1 MTNNQSKMLDED
13 AAKKQSLRIYQREYY
28 LKNKERIDKYNLEY
42 YFKNKEYIAE
52 KYRTKYVGADGLLT
66 TYHREYYKKNK
77 EKIRQYY
84 NNRYKTKG
92 VEWYTN
98 NKKEILMKK
107 KEKYYEGNH
116 QPLLSLAEKKETI
129 KVDLS
134 NTHIPKSSCQAK
146 TNEIVKNLEIL
157 KVKSA
162 LFKKSLNNN

>member
-107 KEKYYEGNH
+107 K
-116 QPLLSLAEKKETI
+116 
-129 KVDLS
+129 
-134 NTHIPKSSCQAK
+134 
-146 TNEIVKNLEIL
+146 
-157 KVKSA
+157 
-162 LFKKSLNNN
+162 